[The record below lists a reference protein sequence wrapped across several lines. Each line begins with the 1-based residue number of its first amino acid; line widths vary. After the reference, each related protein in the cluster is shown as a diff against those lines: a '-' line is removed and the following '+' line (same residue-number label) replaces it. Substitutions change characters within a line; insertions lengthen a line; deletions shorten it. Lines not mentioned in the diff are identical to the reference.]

1 MLITSGEGTLDKLGR
16 DSGLVFVFGKGMSE
30 CVRLSADEYGG
41 RVRVSGKD
49 EGSRAA
55 MAVSEHGNGVV
66 PTWDKNGYHL
76 ATLK

>member
-1 MLITSGEGTLDKLGR
+1 MGG

-30 CVRLSADEYGG
+30 RVRLSADKYGG

-66 PTWDKNGYHL
+66 ATWDKNGYRL